1 MLQIEQPV
9 AAAHAVRAR
18 NGWATVAALFLFM
31 ALNFADKAVVGLVAV
46 PMMRDMGLSPSQLG
60 IVGSAFFVLFAV
72 SAIGVGWIADR
83 LDPTWLLAGLALVW
97 AAAQLPM
104 IWPASFATL
113 VLCRIVLGAGEGPA
127 LPLAMHVTYE
137 AFDDRRRSLPTL
149 IVQLGATAGL
159 VLAGPALTYVEQRWH
174 WRATFLALGVAG
186 VAWVALWLAVR
197 FAGAPRVRVRAGAAA
212 RAVTPGWRVL
222 RSHFGSATVLTVL
235 FQSFAGYA
243 VVACGITW
251 MPVYFRLGLG
261 LPPARAGWLFGLQV
275 LLQVPVGF
283 ALATLSHALLRR
295 NVSTRIARGVL
306 VSACCTLG
314 GILLCV
320 SFAPWPPLVKVAL
333 VGVACAFATQAFTFG
348 PQLVAEVVPG
358 ANRAAMLSSVH
369 ALATTAGLFAP
380 ALMGHLVDSTV
391 GPRGYEAGF
400 GALGALLAVAGIA
413 GFLWL
418 QPAKE
423 GRGAR

>member
-9 AAAHAVRAR
+9 AAAHAVRVR
-18 NGWATVAALFLFM
+18 HRWATVAALFLFM
-31 ALNFADKAVVGLVAV
+31 AINFADKAVIGLVAV

-83 LDPTWLLAGLALVW
+83 LDTTWLLAGLALVW
-97 AAAQLPM
+97 VAAQLPM

-113 VLCRIVLGAGEGPA
+113 VMCRIVLGAGEGPA

-159 VLAGPALTYVEQRWH
+159 VLAGPALTFVEQRWH

-197 FAGAPRVRVRAGAAA
+197 LAGGQGTRVLAVSAKRA
-212 RAVTPGWRVL
+212 TPGWRAM
-222 RSHFGSATVLTVL
+222 RAHFGSATVLTVL
-235 FQSFAGYA
+235 LQSFAGYA

-251 MPVYFRLGLG
+251 MPAYFRLGLG
-261 LPPARAGWLFGLQV
+261 LPAARAGWLFGLQV

-283 ALATLSHALLRR
+283 ALATLSHALLKR

-314 GILLCV
+314 GILLCA

-380 ALMGHLVDSTV
+380 ALMGRLVDSMA
-391 GPRGYEAGF
+391 GPRGFEAGF
-400 GALGALLAVAGIA
+400 SAMGALLAVAGVA

-423 GRGAR
+423 GGGAR